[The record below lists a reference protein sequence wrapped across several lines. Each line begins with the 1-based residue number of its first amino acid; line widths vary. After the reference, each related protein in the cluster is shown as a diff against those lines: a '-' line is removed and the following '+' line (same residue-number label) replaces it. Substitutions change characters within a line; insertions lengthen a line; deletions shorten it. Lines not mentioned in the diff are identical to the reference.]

1 MTLTDILDTT
11 VATAAP
17 TTPVGDVTAAMREG
31 ALELVA
37 VLDEQRP
44 LGLLTPADIGR
55 AYVAGE
61 ELDGKTAE
69 DVLSGD
75 LVTVRESEDLSALV
89 AHLADEN
96 ARRAA
101 VVDDAGDFVGAVRLE
116 DALVQYGEDLTRV
129 LSMFDG

>member
-1 MTLTDILDTT
+1 MTLTNILDTA

-17 TTPVGDVTAAMREG
+17 TTPVGDVTAAMREES
-31 ALELVA
+31 LELVA

-61 ELDGKTAE
+61 DLDGRTASE
-69 DVLSGD
+69 VLSGD

-89 AHLADEN
+89 AHLADAN

-101 VVDDAGDFVGAVRLE
+101 VVDDAGDFVGVVRLE
-116 DALVQYGEDLTRV
+116 DALVQYGEDLTRI

>member
-1 MTLTDILDTT
+1 MTLSDILDAT

-31 ALELVA
+31 SLELVA

-61 ELDGKTAE
+61 DLDGETAGE
-69 DVLSGD
+69 ILSDD

-101 VVDDAGDFVGAVRLE
+101 VVDDAGDFVGVVRLE
-116 DALVQYGEDLTRV
+116 DALVQYGEDLTRI

>member
-1 MTLTDILDTT
+1 MTLTDILDAT

-17 TTPVGDVTAAMREG
+17 TTPVGDVTAAMRKNS
-31 ALELVA
+31 LELVA

-55 AYVAGE
+55 AYVADE
-61 ELDGKTAE
+61 SLDEKTASE
-69 DVLSGD
+69 VLSAD

-89 AHLADEN
+89 AHLADAN

-101 VVDDAGDFVGAVRLE
+101 VVDDAGDFVGVVRLE
-116 DALVQYGEDLTRV
+116 DALVQYGEDLTRI